1 MTSFEDENVET
12 RSESEEG
19 GGAEMPSDAD
29 DQDSM
34 DQDSDDADSSD
45 ADTDSTDSG

>member
-1 MTSFEDENVET
+1 MTSFEDEDIQT

-19 GGAEMPSDAD
+19 GEPTMPSDTD
-29 DQDSM
+29 DQDST